1 MTGGTPILGN
11 PKNLLVNSSMFSCW
25 WTRTSFACEKTR
37 ILLLYKSIGYRNLYF
52 PTSYTFDSPFFLG
65 GGVSSN
71 DASILWFL
79 LISQPAGP
87 SQPKPWLHQ
96 DFSGVAPESPRILC
110 VWFIHDSWENRGLL
124 WSTHFIVTTIS
135 RDDLLRR
142 RTSRLG
148 WMMMKPFAKSWVE
161 YSLAS

>member
-1 MTGGTPILGN
+1 MKSGMRDSWWNAATPPRPCIFSLTAG
-11 PKNLLVNSSMFSCW
+11 KNGPW
-25 WTRTSFACEKTR
+25 
-37 ILLLYKSIGYRNLYF
+37 NLHF
-52 PTSYTFDSPFFLG
+52 PTSYTFDSLFFG

-96 DFSGVAPESPRILC
+96 DFSGVAPESPRIFC

-124 WSTHFIVTTIS
+124 WSTHFIVTAIS

-142 RTSRLG
+142 KASRLG
-148 WMMMKPFAKSWVE
+148 WMMMKLAKPWVE
-161 YSLAS
+161 YSKAS